1 MCPSTVEQQ
10 TQTQQ
15 LHSFQTCQI
24 IIRNSISNY
33 YIMRYVCTK
42 QSIRNDTLKT
52 TVICSK
58 FIYVSISL
66 HLSNLIHQFYAK
78 IG

>member
-58 FIYVSISL
+58 FIYV
-66 HLSNLIHQFYAK
+66 LILLGLENRIHKFILK
-78 IG
+78 